1 MKLLMSNVSD
11 KDVSGTQKKLL
22 QNERRKKQL
31 VAPLSDQK
39 WRVKKFWFFCA
50 RVCRVVAGKCVSV
63 EM

>member
-39 WRVKKFWFFCA
+39 WRVKKF
-50 RVCRVVAGKCVSV
+50 
-63 EM
+63 